1 MEEQTY
7 RTYGGMGLEV
17 INERTKQMSEAVLE
31 RKFKEMEEVYGANW
45 WDSTDI
51 SERA

>member
-1 MEEQTY
+1 
-7 RTYGGMGLEV
+7 MGTD
-17 INERTKQMSEAVLE
+17 ITKRGDKQMSEAVLE